1 MKHFIKNTKTWL
13 LVLCVAG
20 ASASC
25 SDMFEI
31 ESNSV
36 DFDHDLSTA
45 NDSLYSAI
53 GIVSQM
59 QKLAERYVLMGE
71 LRGDLMSATDDAVES
86 IQEVAAFNVKPGNA
100 YYDVKDYYNV
110 INNCN
115 YAITHMDTSV
125 VNFDTKELLPEF
137 VAIKVMRAWTYWQLA
152 LLRGD
157 VLWMTEPVISLTGAN
172 ADYPVKT
179 IDEVAE
185 LLVEDLAPYIGTRA
199 LDYGDIGSLPSRT
212 FFIPLEVFLGDLY
225 LYLNRYE
232 DAAQVY
238 YRYIFDNRL
247 TATWGYKSVCTN
259 EGYLSSTNFIASYYN
274 ETLCGIPSNESPTG
288 YHPDLIRLSY
298 TRKPS
303 IVPAASFVDSMSVK
317 PFFYRLNEGGQGL
330 GGEFLGDMR
339 GQMPL
344 RNGGSADVS
353 YGTFSRDYDSW
364 MLISKYL
371 VCSATMSGYDPNDEY
386 VLSSTFTSIVPLY
399 RSTMVYLR
407 FAEALNRSGHPS
419 LALAVMRYGLRRDVV
434 SGDNMKVSAWELNA
448 PYTEFTDDRF
458 NDNRGTMGR
467 GRGYAVDAN
476 NSAAVNR
483 WIGIP
488 DFTRKTVEVQAK
500 DADGNLLEE
509 QKMDENGN
517 PVFET
522 RQATDADG
530 NLLWEDEEQTIPVM
544 EEVPVMVPVMI
555 KVGVHTEE
563 SMNDSILF
571 VENLLVDEMAAET
584 AFEGNRFF
592 DLLRIA
598 RHRNEFPA
606 YMAEMVSNRFGKEG
620 KAAKKAELMD
630 RNKWFLN
637 ENAMWK

>member
-1 MKHFIKNTKTWL
+1 
-13 LVLCVAG
+13 
-20 ASASC
+20 
-25 SDMFEI
+25 
-31 ESNSV
+31 
-36 DFDHDLSTA
+36 
-45 NDSLYSAI
+45 
-53 GIVSQM
+53 
-59 QKLAERYVLMGE
+59 
-71 LRGDLMSATDDAVES
+71 
-86 IQEVAAFNVKPGNA
+86 
-100 YYDVKDYYNV
+100 
-110 INNCN
+110 
-115 YAITHMDTSV
+115 
-125 VNFDTKELLPEF
+125 
-137 VAIKVMRAWTYWQLA
+137 
-152 LLRGD
+152 
-157 VLWMTEPVISLTGAN
+157 
-172 ADYPVKT
+172 
-179 IDEVAE
+179 
-185 LLVEDLAPYIGTRA
+185 
-199 LDYGDIGSLPSRT
+199 
-212 FFIPLEVFLGDLY
+212 
-225 LYLNRYE
+225 
-232 DAAQVY
+232 
-238 YRYIFDNRL
+238 
-247 TATWGYKSVCTN
+247 
-259 EGYLSSTNFIASYYN
+259 
-274 ETLCGIPSNESPTG
+274 
-288 YHPDLIRLSY
+288 
-298 TRKPS
+298 
-303 IVPAASFVDSMSVK
+303 
-317 PFFYRLNEGGQGL
+317 
-330 GGEFLGDMR
+330 
-339 GQMPL
+339 
-344 RNGGSADVS
+344 
-353 YGTFSRDYDSW
+353 
-364 MLISKYL
+364 
-371 VCSATMSGYDPNDEY
+371 
-386 VLSSTFTSIVPLY
+386 
-399 RSTMVYLR
+399 MVYLR

-509 QKMDENGN
+509 QKMDENGD

-555 KVGVHTEE
+555 EVGVHTEE

-598 RHRNEFPA
+598 HHRNEFPA

-620 KAAKKAELMD
+620 KAAKKAELME

-637 ENAMWK
+637 ENAVWK